1 MLGGSARSGLRFA
14 ALLICANVPAFG
26 QTVGILTVA
35 EGGVVLVRGS
45 TTYTAGQGVAVQN
58 GDMLATDPKGQAQ
71 IEFDD
76 GAILN
81 LSRGSHALLLA
92 PQAAG
97 DPGVALQSGWV
108 KFSRAKAAK
117 GKPYRY
123 IAPLARLSTAGAT
136 GVLRIGQSAT
146 ELFVESGAAR
156 FVELSPS
163 GAPGAGR
170 DLRGGEYIVRRDG
183 LPLAVAPRPSADF
196 VKAMPVYFRDDLP
209 AFLPRVRNRN
219 AEPRREHEATYA
231 EVEAWLKASQPLRR
245 GFVERFQGR
254 AKDPQFRS
262 KLVEN
267 LAAHPEWDPILFP
280 EKHEEQKKKKEEAEK
295 AEKERAEKE
304 KAEKARAEKE
314 KAEKEK

>member
-1 MLGGSARSGLRFA
+1 MLGRSARSGLRFV
-14 ALLICANVPAFG
+14 ALLVCANVPAFG
-26 QTVGILTVA
+26 QTVGVLTVA
-35 EGGVVLVRGS
+35 EGGVVLVRGT

-58 GDMLATDPKGQAQ
+58 GDMLAADPKGQAQ

-81 LSRGSHALLLA
+81 LSRGVRALLLA
-92 PQAAG
+92 TQASG

-108 KFSRAKAAK
+108 KFTRAKAAK

-123 IAPLARLSTAGAT
+123 VAPLARLSTAGAI
-136 GVLRIGQSAT
+136 GVLRIGESGS
-146 ELFVESGAAR
+146 ELFVELGAAR
-156 FVELSPS
+156 FVELSKT
-163 GAPGAGR
+163 GAPGTGR
-170 DLRGGEYIVRRDG
+170 DLKGGEFIARREG
-183 LPLAVAPRPSADF
+183 QPLVVTPRPSADF

-231 EVEAWLKASQPLRR
+231 EVEAWLKASLPIRKSL
-245 GFVERFQGR
+245 VDRFQSR

-280 EKHEEQKKKKEEAEK
+280 EKYEKEKEEREK
-295 AEKERAEKE
+295 AEKTR
-304 KAEKARAEKE
+304 
-314 KAEKEK
+314 